1 MFLRKA
7 EIIRKN
13 FDVT

>member
-1 MFLRKA
+1 M
-7 EIIRKN
+7 IHKN